1 MSDETIF
8 ALIDCNS
15 FYASCERV
23 FRPDLKH
30 TPIVVLSNNDGCVIA
45 RCSMAKKL
53 GIKMGAPYFQ
63 IRDDLQRLGIRAF
76 SSNYALYGDLSA
88 RVMTCIEQLVPR
100 LEVYS
105 IDEAWADLTGIPGSP
120 EAMGRVIK
128 EQVFKCTG
136 IPVGVGIA
144 TTKTLAKLAN
154 HAAKRWYKST
164 GGVLD
169 LRDPDRR
176 NRALQHIDVGDVWGV
191 GRRLEE
197 KLKLLGIEKAWD
209 LAQYDAW
216 SIRKMFSVVLEKTVR
231 ELRGISCIDL
241 EEVAPPKQMICTS
254 RMFGQRQYT
263 FSALAESVA
272 SYTARAAE
280 KLRAQQSLCQVMR
293 VGIQTGMHGPPEGR
307 YSNGVILNL
316 PYPTDD
322 TRVLVQYAL
331 HGLKHIYREGYGY
344 AKSEILLMDLKQ
356 RGEYSMDL
364 FQPEQSAGADRLMST
379 MDSINRKFGKG
390 MLRPARI
397 TAQPGWAMRRE
408 LMSQSY
414 TTRLDQLWTVRS

>member
-1 MSDETIF
+1 MLDRIYC
-8 ALIDCNS
+8 LIDCNS

-30 TPIVVLSNNDGCVIA
+30 TPIVVLSNNDSNVIA
-45 RCSMAKKL
+45 RCALAKKL
-53 GIKMGAPYFQ
+53 GIKMGVPYFQ
-63 IRDDLQRLGIRAF
+63 IKDELKRLGVQVF
-76 SSNYALYGDLSA
+76 SSNYGLYADLSA
-88 RVMTCIEQLVPR
+88 RVMSCVESISPASEI
-100 LEVYS
+100 YS
-105 IDEAWADLTGIPGSP
+105 IDEIFLDLSGIQECP
-120 EAMGRVIK
+120 ETLGREIK
-128 EQVFKCTG
+128 RRVYKCTG
-136 IPVGVGIA
+136 IPVGVGIS

-154 HAAKRWYKST
+154 HSAKRWYKST

-197 KLKLLGIEKAWD
+197 KLALLGIKKAWD
-209 LAQYDAW
+209 LAQYDAK
-216 SIRKMFSVVLEKTVR
+216 SIRKMFNVTLEKTVR
-231 ELRGISCIDL
+231 ELRGISCIEL

-254 RMFGQRQYT
+254 RMFGQRQFT

-280 KLRAQQSLCQVMR
+280 KLRAQQSLCQVLR
-293 VGIQTGMHGPPEGR
+293 VGIQTGMHGLPEQR
-307 YSNGVILNL
+307 YSNGAILNL

-322 TRVLVQYAL
+322 TRVLVKYAL

-364 FQPEQSAGADRLMST
+364 FQPEQSASADRLMST
-379 MDSINRKFGKG
+379 MDMINSKFGRG
-390 MLRPARI
+390 MLRPARV
-397 TAQPGWAMRRE
+397 TAEPGWAMRRQF
-408 LMSQSY
+408 MSQSY
-414 TTRLDQLWTVRS
+414 TTRLDELWTVRC

>member
-1 MSDETIF
+1 
-8 ALIDCNS
+8 
-15 FYASCERV
+15 
-23 FRPDLKH
+23 
-30 TPIVVLSNNDGCVIA
+30 
-45 RCSMAKKL
+45 
-53 GIKMGAPYFQ
+53 MGAPYFQ
-63 IRDDLQRLGIRAF
+63 IRDELKRLGVQVF
-76 SSNYALYGDLSA
+76 SSNYALYADLSA
-88 RVMTCIEQLVPR
+88 RVMSCIESISPAC
-100 LEVYS
+100 EIYS
-105 IDEAWADLTGIPGSP
+105 IDEIFLDLSGIQECP
-120 EAMGRVIK
+120 EKLGREIK
-128 EQVFKCTG
+128 ARVYKCTG
-136 IPVGVGIA
+136 IPIGVGIS

-293 VGIQTGMHGPPEGR
+293 VGIQTGMHGPPEER

-408 LMSQSY
+408 LMTQSY